1 MERSLETL
9 RTDTTQKSLSAK
21 LSSLE
26 KKVTAVEV
34 SQDVLDAL
42 PKEVR
47 DISTLERFITSI
59 VESNQSVAA
68 TGASQSVVNEQ
79 AFN

>member
-21 LSSLE
+21 VSSLE

-59 VESNQSVAA
+59 VESN
-68 TGASQSVVNEQ
+68 
-79 AFN
+79 